1 MLVFFTRMLSP
12 SYDARRKLGE
22 TNEDA
27 RTSNDIKK
35 EFYCYFQSVLQSAT
49 IRMESDEKKKFRR
62 QSCIFF
68 QVLYAVVIMCDC
80 VRTLFVQAIYDCCKK
95 VVLSEMNAELSKA
108 MDYILN
114 PNPSEMTEEEYDR
127 RRACSLLLSMCIKG
141 SVQVSK

>member
-68 QVLYAVVIMCDC
+68 QVLYTVVII
-80 VRTLFVQAIYDCCKK
+80 V
-95 VVLSEMNAELSKA
+95 
-108 MDYILN
+108 
-114 PNPSEMTEEEYDR
+114 
-127 RRACSLLLSMCIKG
+127 
-141 SVQVSK
+141 